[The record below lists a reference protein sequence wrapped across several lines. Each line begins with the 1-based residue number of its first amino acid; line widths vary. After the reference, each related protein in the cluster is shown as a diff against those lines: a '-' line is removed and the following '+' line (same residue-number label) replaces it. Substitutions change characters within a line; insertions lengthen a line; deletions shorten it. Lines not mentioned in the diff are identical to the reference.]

1 MGPKSL
7 LSPIVNGINTGFS
20 ALSQAPLLGSL
31 VSRAITDIRYVGR
44 KSGRTIT
51 TPVGYRRSGDRI
63 TIAVALPDRKTWWRN
78 FLGAGGPISIRLDG
92 EYRPGFAVAH
102 RDDKGR
108 VSVTIQLDVL

>member
-1 MGPKSL
+1 MDAKSV
-7 LSPIVNGINTGFS
+7 LSPIVTAVNAGFS

-51 TPVGYRRSGDRI
+51 TPVGYRRTGDRI

-78 FLGAGGPISIRLDG
+78 FLRDGGPISIRLDG

-102 RDDKGR
+102 RDDRGR

>member
-1 MGPKSL
+1 MDVKSL
-7 LSPIVNGINTGFS
+7 LSPVVNGINAGAS
-20 ALSQAPLLGSL
+20 ALSKAPLIGSL

-78 FLGAGGPISIRLDG
+78 FLGEGGPISIRLDG

-108 VSVTIQLDVL
+108 VSVVVELDVL